1 MSADTVIYLGPC
13 PNEETDGE
21 HPPVVLPNLSYNG
34 NQCTVDVPEN
44 YPKPQATTRKVSS
57 TPSSPRVA
65 PVRPSQPPVVM
76 AARVHRP
83 THSPLHHQQQQ
94 PQQMPQHHRPAP
106 RGMIHADNIVMEQW
120 VDGPRVARSKI
131 SEARHLKREVNRN
144 NKNTETWIDGPR
156 MEPKSEAKMQQPP
169 AISQLPTLASKQRG
183 YGFMDT
189 HKKTMIRKWV
199 ENQTTEVLKISTN
212 SSVAEWQ
219 APAAAAVAAVGDE
232 GPSQASQRRGSCS
245 RGTKT
250 PSADEDDQDSGP
262 SDIPPALPPL
272 IDKSSKN
279 SEKDYGY
286 TLNDYPAAQTVES
299 GGNDPLASHPLSA
312 LSYGNMSTVSSF
324 HFEEV
329 RIQSD
334 QRRNTK

>member
-1 MSADTVIYLGPC
+1 
-13 PNEETDGE
+13 
-21 HPPVVLPNLSYNG
+21 
-34 NQCTVDVPEN
+34 
-44 YPKPQATTRKVSS
+44 
-57 TPSSPRVA
+57 
-65 PVRPSQPPVVM
+65 
-76 AARVHRP
+76 
-83 THSPLHHQQQQ
+83 
-94 PQQMPQHHRPAP
+94 
-106 RGMIHADNIVMEQW
+106 MEQW

-144 NKNTETWIDGPR
+144 NKNNTETWIDGPR
-156 MEPKSEAKMQQPP
+156 MEPKLEAKLQQQQQQ
-169 AISQLPTLASKQRG
+169 AISQLPTLSSKQRG

-219 APAAAAVAAVGDE
+219 AAAAAAVAAVGDE
-232 GPSQASQRRGSCS
+232 GPSQASPRLGSCS

-262 SDIPPALPPL
+262 SDIPPPLPL

-286 TLNDYPAAQTVES
+286 TLNDYAAAQTVES